1 MKIAMIGTGKMGMA
15 AASAARQAGHE
26 IVFEINHLNRADYS
40 IEDLKKVD
48 IVIEFTQPDAVVE
61 NLYWCLE
68 AGIPVVSGT
77 TGWHNQ
83 YEEVQSRFVNEK
95 GSLLTATNFSVGVN
109 IMFELSKQLA
119 SWMEEHPQ
127 YQPFLQ
133 ETHHTRKLDK
143 PSGTAVTLAHD
154 LVQTHNQYKNW
165 VLLEGNNTPEKNVLS
180 IRSIRENEVIGMH
193 EVTWTSPIDKIS
205 IVHEAFNR
213 DGFAQGAVLAAEWLS
228 GKIGVFGMADVLFG
242 ERKQE

>member
-15 AASAARQAGHE
+15 AAAAARHSGHE
-26 IVFEINHLNRADYS
+26 IVFEINHLNRAEFS

-48 IVIEFTQPDAVVE
+48 IAIEFTQPDAVVE
-61 NLYWCLE
+61 NLYWCLD

-77 TGWHNQ
+77 TGWHDQ
-83 YEEVQSRFVNEK
+83 YTEVHSRFEKEK

-119 SWMEEHPQ
+119 SWMNDHPQ
-127 YQPFLQ
+127 YHPSMQ

-143 PSGTAVTLAHD
+143 PSGTAVTLALD
-154 LVQTHNQYKNW
+154 LVQNHSQYKKW
-165 VLLEGNNTPEKNVLS
+165 LLQEGNNTLEKDVLP

-205 IVHEAFNR
+205 IAHEAFNR
-213 DGFAQGAVLAAEWLS
+213 DGFAQGAVLAAEWLR

-242 ERKQE
+242 ERKQK

>member
-15 AASAARQAGHE
+15 AADAARQSGHE
-26 IVFEINHLNRADYS
+26 IVFEINHLNRADFS

-48 IVIEFTQPDAVVE
+48 IAIEFTQPDAVVE

-77 TGWHNQ
+77 TGWHDN
-83 YEEVQSRFVNEK
+83 YSLVRSRFVNEM

-109 IMFELSKQLA
+109 IMFELNKQLA
-119 SWMEEHPQ
+119 TWMIDHPQ
-127 YQPFLQ
+127 YQASMK

-143 PSGTAVTLAHD
+143 PSGTAVTLAQDVVHA
-154 LVQTHNQYKNW
+154 HHQYINW
-165 VLLEGNNTPEKNVLS
+165 ELMEGNNTVEKIVLP
-180 IRSIRENEVIGMH
+180 ILSIRENEVIGMH

-205 IVHEAFNR
+205 IAHEAFNR
-213 DGFAQGAVLAAEWLS
+213 DGFAQGAVLAAEWLK

-242 ERKQE
+242 ERKR

>member
-15 AASAARQAGHE
+15 AAAAARQSGHE
-26 IVFEINHLNRADYS
+26 IVFEINHLNRADFS
-40 IEDLKKVD
+40 IDDLKKVD
-48 IVIEFTQPDAVVE
+48 IAIEFTQPDAVVD

-68 AGIPVVSGT
+68 AGISVVTGT
-77 TGWHNQ
+77 TGWHDQ
-83 YEEVQSRFVNEK
+83 YAEVHTRFEKEK

-119 SWMEEHPQ
+119 SWMKDHPQ
-127 YQPFLQ
+127 YQPSMQ

-143 PSGTAVTLAHD
+143 PSGTAVTLALDVLQNHP
-154 LVQTHNQYKNW
+154 QYKNW
-165 VLLEGNNTPEKNVLS
+165 GLREGNNTPENNVLP
-180 IRSIRENEVIGMH
+180 IRSIRENDVIGMH

-205 IVHEAFNR
+205 IAHEAFNR
-213 DGFAQGAVLAAEWLS
+213 DGFAQGAVLAAEWLR

-242 ERKQE
+242 ERKQK

>member
-15 AASAARQAGHE
+15 AADAARQSGHE
-26 IVFEINHLNRADYS
+26 IVFEINHLNRTDFS

-48 IVIEFTQPDAVVE
+48 IAIEFTQPDAVLE
-61 NLYWCLE
+61 NLYWCLA

-77 TGWHNQ
+77 TGWHNR
-83 YEEVQSRFVNEK
+83 YAEVHERFMNAK

-109 IMFELSKQLA
+109 IMFELNKQLA
-119 SWMEEHPQ
+119 SWMKDHPQ
-127 YQPFLQ
+127 YQASMQ

-143 PSGTAVTLAHD
+143 PSGTAVTLAQEMIQAH
-154 LVQTHNQYKNW
+154 QQYKNW
-165 VLLEGNNTPEKNVLS
+165 ELQDGNITLEKSVLP

-205 IVHEAFNR
+205 IGHEAFNR

-242 ERKQE
+242 ERKR

>member
-1 MKIAMIGTGKMGMA
+1 MIGTGKMGMA

-48 IVIEFTQPDAVVE
+48 IAIEFTQPDAVIE

-83 YEEVQSRFVNEK
+83 FEEVQSRFVKEK

-154 LVQTHNQYKNW
+154 LVQTHHQYKNW
-165 VLLEGNNTPEKNVLS
+165 VLQEGNNTPEKNVLP

-205 IVHEAFNR
+205 IAHEAFNR
-213 DGFAQGAVLAAEWLS
+213 DGFAQGAVLAAEWLR

-242 ERKQE
+242 ERNKNK

>member
-1 MKIAMIGTGKMGMA
+1 MRIAMIGTGKMGMA
-15 AASAARQAGHE
+15 AAEAARQQGHE
-26 IVFEINHLNRADYS
+26 IVFEINHLNRADFS

-48 IVIEFTQPDAVVE
+48 IAIEFTQPDAVVE

-77 TGWHNQ
+77 TGWHEQ
-83 YEEVQSRFVNEK
+83 FEKVRERFVKSK

-119 SWMEEHPQ
+119 SWMKEHPQ
-127 YQPFLQ
+127 YHPSMQ

-143 PSGTAVTLAHD
+143 PSGTAVTLAQDVTNVHPNY
-154 LVQTHNQYKNW
+154 QNW
-165 VLLEGNNTPEKNVLS
+165 ALQDGNNTLENNVLP

-193 EVTWTSPIDKIS
+193 EITWKSPIDKIS
-205 IVHEAFNR
+205 IAHEAFNR
-213 DGFAQGAVLAAEWLS
+213 DGFAQGAVLAAEWLR

-242 ERKQE
+242 ERKQK

>member
-1 MKIAMIGTGKMGMA
+1 MKIAMIGNGKMGMA
-15 AASAARQAGHE
+15 AAAAARQSGHE
-26 IVFEINHLNRADYS
+26 IVFEINHLNRADFS

-48 IVIEFTQPDAVVE
+48 IAIEFTQPDAVLE

-83 YEEVQSRFVNEK
+83 YAEVHERFMNAK

-109 IMFELSKQLA
+109 IMFELNKQLA
-119 SWMEEHPQ
+119 SWMNNHSQ
-127 YQPFLQ
+127 YQASMQ
-133 ETHHTRKLDK
+133 ETHHTSKSDK
-143 PSGTAVTLAHD
+143 PSGTAVTLAQDVVHAH
-154 LVQTHNQYKNW
+154 QQYRNW
-165 VLLEGNNTPEKNVLS
+165 ELQEGNNTGEKNVLP

-193 EVTWTSPIDKIS
+193 EVTWKSPIDKIS
-205 IVHEAFNR
+205 IAHEAFNR
-213 DGFAQGAVLAAEWLS
+213 DGFAQGSVLAAEWLK

-242 ERKQE
+242 DRKR